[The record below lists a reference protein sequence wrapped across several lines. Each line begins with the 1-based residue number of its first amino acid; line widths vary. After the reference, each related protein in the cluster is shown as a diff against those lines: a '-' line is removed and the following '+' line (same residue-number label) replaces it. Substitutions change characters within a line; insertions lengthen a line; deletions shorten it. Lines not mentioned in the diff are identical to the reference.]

1 MKDSKVL
8 GCISFLVLL
17 GATVIC
23 VSSINIGKAGIGFT
37 LIAAI
42 IGFIIGSAIGA
53 SIGVVGGGGGSNGAA
68 LLGILFAV
76 VFGLAAN
83 SGVLSVTSWW
93 TSNFSNTNEDEVLT
107 ITSTPSLVD
116 ENNISSISYDEI
128 EGNYEKM
135 SRNEWQQYK
144 SKLIGKR
151 FKWLGIV
158 DRKSDNSI
166 NLYLGQNKLTRRIYL
181 SDLSPDIIDSLSEHQ
196 KIEFE
201 GTLYEISQ
209 ILGLNL
215 YLTDIDLIDPVGETK
230 PN

>member
-1 MKDSKVL
+1 MKDSKIL
-8 GCISFLVLL
+8 GCISFLVLI

-23 VSSINIGKAGIGFT
+23 ISSINIGKAGIGVT
-37 LIAAI
+37 LVAAV
-42 IGFIIGSAIGA
+42 IGFIIGATIGA
-53 SIGVVGGGGGSNGAA
+53 GIGVVGGGGGSNGAT

-83 SGVLSVTSWW
+83 SGILSVTSWW
-93 TSNFSNTNEDEVLT
+93 TSNSSDTLTNDVLT
-107 ITSTPSLVD
+107 PT
-116 ENNISSISYDEI
+116 SISPIEDDNSVSDISYYEI
-128 EGNYEKM
+128 ESNYEEM
-135 SRNEWQQYK
+135 TRNEWQQYK

-151 FKWLGIV
+151 FKWSGVV

-181 SDLSPDIIDSLSEHQ
+181 SDLSPDTIEGLNEHQ

-215 YLTDIDLIDPVGETK
+215 YLTDIDLIVPIGETK